1 MLKMRDKMNHKSC
14 LDIDR
19 IAFFGRTYDEYLKMF
34 DLTED
39 HLRKIKVL
47 DCPAGASSFTAEAL
61 RKGLSVTA
69 CDVLYDLSVKE
80 LVRKGCEDIRHVFER
95 FDEVSH
101 LYTWKYYRNKEEVIY
116 LRHSALSLF
125 SEDLTGGVE
134 RGNYIQARLPDL
146 PFPDRRFDLVL
157 SGHFLFLY
165 GDRLDINFH
174 ISCLRELLRVSSG
187 EVRIFPLTGLDA
199 EPYPRLYEILRRFRS
214 EGINATVVKVPFE
227 FQRGANAMMKVRK
240 ENNPMGPRS

>member
-1 MLKMRDKMNHKSC
+1 MRDKMNHKSC

-19 IAFFGRTYDEYLKMF
+19 IAFFGRTYDEYLKM
-34 DLTED
+34 
-39 HLRKIKVL
+39 
-47 DCPAGASSFTAEAL
+47 
-61 RKGLSVTA
+61 
-69 CDVLYDLSVKE
+69 
-80 LVRKGCEDIRHVFER
+80 
-95 FDEVSH
+95 
-101 LYTWKYYRNKEEVIY
+101 
-116 LRHSALSLF
+116 
-125 SEDLTGGVE
+125 
-134 RGNYIQARLPDL
+134 
-146 PFPDRRFDLVL
+146 FDLVL

-199 EPYPRLYEILRRFRS
+199 EPYPRLYEILCRFRP

-227 FQRGANAMMKVRK
+227 FQRGANAMMKLRK